1 MCERRVGGRYQLIE
15 HIGEGGY
22 GAVYRAM
29 DVVDDRE
36 VVLKLEHHSTPFCSI
51 SQEVD
56 AYNEVAGNTGF
67 AEVYWLGQQDD
78 FDVLAF
84 ELLGPSLTDLFVYCG
99 GTFSLKTVLLIMDQ
113 LLERFRVIHEHEIV
127 HRDVKPS
134 NCLLGAGEKSNTL
147 FVTDF
152 GLSLL
157 TGRGD
162 GDDPEEQ
169 ASSTPRAV
177 GTAYF
182 ASIRGHDGRAQM
194 AEDDLEALGHMMI
207 YFLKGRLPWSNGPH
221 LTDSAAENQALL
233 TEKLSVSSEELCEGL
248 PEEILEYMK
257 LVRNIPNGPKA
268 PDHTHLRDVLRR
280 LSRRKGIEY
289 DDVYDWTIRRF
300 HERNG
305 NKPAGPPC
313 PWSPGT
319 RKAARASSPNA
330 AGAAPTAAPTATTS
344 RNTTAATAATR

>member
-1 MCERRVGGRYQLIE
+1 MDPFIQKICERRVGGRYQLIE
-15 HIGEGGY
+15 HIGEGGH
-22 GAVYRAM
+22 GAVYRAK

-67 AEVYWLGQQDD
+67 AEIYWLGQQDD

-84 ELLGPSLTDLFVYCG
+84 ELLGPSLTDLFLYCG

-157 TGRGD
+157 TSRGD

-169 ASSTPRAV
+169 INGTPRAI

-182 ASIRGHDGRAQM
+182 VISPIVLHRIRHCWQRSCHWS
-194 AEDDLEALGHMMI
+194 EI
-207 YFLKGRLPWSNGPH
+207 YQH
-221 LTDSAAENQALL
+221 
-233 TEKLSVSSEELCEGL
+233 
-248 PEEILEYMK
+248 
-257 LVRNIPNGPKA
+257 GPKA
-268 PDHTHLRDVLRR
+268 PDHAQLQHVLCR
-280 LSRRKGIEY
+280 LSRREGIEY
-289 DDVYDWTIRRF
+289 DDVFDWTPK
-300 HERNG
+300 RNG

-313 PWSPGT
+313 P
-319 RKAARASSPNA
+319 ASSPNA

-344 RNTTAATAATR
+344 HNTTAATDATK